1 MFTKRSLVGL
11 DIGSQEIKAV
21 EMVESAGQMQLKSI
35 ATAPAAS
42 PEDLPQTLR
51 DLFSN
56 ARIRTKNVAVS
67 VSGKSVVVRYIS
79 MPRMSEDDLRSSL
92 KYEAEKHIPFELEEV
107 ALDCA
112 ILEPG
117 NAPDHGNDGEEMPVL
132 LVAARKE
139 TVDQLLGVVRAAG
152 LLPVAIDVDGFALG
166 SAFESASDPSGNGEP
181 PAGVTALI
189 DVGGSKT
196 SINIL
201 EDGVSS
207 FSREIYL
214 AGKDFTES
222 ISRRMGVSPE
232 EGDRIKRECD
242 SENFEVLE
250 CVSPILGDLAAEIH
264 ASIDYFE
271 NHHERVVDSV
281 RLSGGSAP
289 LPGLGDAFEQTF
301 GREVSEWNPLEG
313 VEEAESSAG
322 ALEAAASCPQ
332 LAVAVGL
339 ASRVLD
345 C

>member
-1 MFTKRSLVGL
+1 MFTKQSLVGL

-21 EMVESAGQMQLKSI
+21 EMVESAGQMHLS
-35 ATAPAAS
+35 ALGTAPAVDR
-42 PEDLPQTLR
+42 EDLPQALKE
-51 DLFSN
+51 LFSR
-56 ARIRTKNVAVS
+56 AGIRTKNVAVS

-79 MPRMSEDDLRSSL
+79 MPRMSEEELRSSL

-112 ILEPG
+112 MLDPG
-117 NAPDHGNDGEEMPVL
+117 SAEADQPGDEMQIL

-139 TVDQLLGVVRAAG
+139 TLDDLLGVVRAAG
-152 LLPVAIDVDGFALG
+152 LLPVAVDVDGFALG
-166 SAFESASDPSGNGEP
+166 SAFELTVSPSGDGK
-181 PAGVTALI
+181 ALDGVTALI

-232 EGDRIKRECD
+232 EGDRIKRESGSD
-242 SENFEVLE
+242 NFEVME
-250 CVSPILGDLAAEIH
+250 CVSPILGDLAGEIY

-271 NHHERVVDSV
+271 NHHERVVGSV
-281 RLSGGSAP
+281 RLSGGSAL
-289 LPGLGDAFEQTF
+289 LPGIGDAFEQTF

-313 VEEAESSAG
+313 VEEAEGSAG
-322 ALEAAASCPQ
+322 ALASAGNSPQ

-345 C
+345 Y